1 MTLGKKILVA
11 TALTGIFAMAN
22 LGAVQA
28 EDYSA
33 ETAAFEQDEDLVT
46 PRERAL
52 SRSPHRYPGW
62 SWMTKSQ
69 ALLLLKANGFSD
81 VVNLEKAGPVWRGK
95 ATKDNASYH
104 VAIDRYAD
112 IFAHLDKKSR
122 TVHAAFGET
131 QKAQASLSYCDLR
144 RIC

>member
-1 MTLGKKILVA
+1 MTLAKKIFVA
-11 TALTGIFAMAN
+11 TALTGVFAMAN

-28 EDYSA
+28 GDYSA

-46 PRERAL
+46 PQERAL
-52 SRSPHRYPGW
+52 SRNPHRYPGW
-62 SWMTKSQ
+62 TWMKESQ
-69 ALLLLKANGFSD
+69 AILLLKANGFSD

-104 VAIDRYAD
+104 IAIDRYAD

-122 TVHAAFGET
+122 TVHAAADQT
-131 QKAQASLSYCDLR
+131 QKAHASLSYCDLR